1 MKEQKKFG
9 IFKSENNKLTRINA
23 VVIDESN
30 IISVARRIREPF
42 VIRYLRNYPPTV
54 A

>member
-23 VVIDESN
+23 VVIDES
-30 IISVARRIREPF
+30 ISFQLLAGLESLLLYATY
-42 VIRYLRNYPPTV
+42 VITHQQ
-54 A
+54 